1 MPRNGEAC
9 PFFKNMWYVIQT
21 QTGKEQEFI
30 EIINKAVGHR
40 TFKRCF
46 FVKRERVWRKNGKCI
61 IYTEP
66 LYPGYIF
73 VETQFPEEF
82 YSQLHQIPQ
91 FSMFIGKNDNKLN
104 PVQKEEMEFLQ
115 SLVLGDQE
123 DTIRLSPIE
132 VNETGEIIS
141 CSGPLQQY
149 KDCIVKQRLRMRY
162 VVVKVIVDGREEEIL
177 LGVKV

>member
-1 MPRNGEAC
+1 MAKHALFC
-9 PFFKNMWYVIQT
+9 KNMWYVIQT

-30 EIINKAVGHR
+30 EIINKAVEHR

-61 IYTEP
+61 TYTEP

-73 VETQFPEEF
+73 VETVFPEEF
-82 YSQLHQIPQ
+82 YSQLFQIPQ

-115 SLVLGDQE
+115 SLILGDRE

-132 VNETGEIIS
+132 VNEAGEIIS
-141 CSGPLQQY
+141 CQGPLRRY
-149 KDCIVKQRLRMRY
+149 ENCIVKQRLRMRY
-162 VVVKVIVDGREEEIL
+162 VVVKTMVGGREEEIL